1 MLKRM
6 RPSYELRQLERLL
19 VWVDQLTGVA
29 QLMWQMLELE
39 EQQELW
45 AQQQLQRQEEA
56 RVTRVDE
63 ERRRLTEVQK
73 MRREDDLQRKL
84 LEYEERRRVSEE
96 RRKQLEEKHRQE
108 QEERQRKKEKELDE
122 ARSLKEAEKGELR
135 RRQDQEEW
143 ARQILAEE
151 LRLNREFDQE
161 ALDQDKQWRE
171 TISFHVPSQTAQDH
185 KTPPVQEKKEPD
197 QDEDTRIWLEC
208 QKKLEDVFRRKQE
221 KAARKSA
228 ALQPNGFGEE
238 PKTNDEAPTDHR
250 KRKAGPATIFF
261 ACKVLLAGNLKSVRA
276 QGSKGNDEDKEGEG
290 ARMSD
295 ADC

>member
-185 KTPPVQEKKEPD
+185 KTPPVQEKKKSPIRMR
-197 QDEDTRIWLEC
+197 TRGSGWNVRRSWKTC
-208 QKKLEDVFRRKQE
+208 SDGSKKKLLGSQQPCNPTALVRSQKRTMKRR
-221 KAARKSA
+221 
-228 ALQPNGFGEE
+228 LI
-238 PKTNDEAPTDHR
+238 
-250 KRKAGPATIFF
+250 RKAGPATIFF
-261 ACKVLLAGNLKSVRA
+261 ACKFLLAGNLKSVRA